1 MSFIKS
7 FSNLVLTRSLSTRS
21 LHPKKFVSIL
31 ENVPIKPRNPWQ
43 IYLREN
49 INNYKNENG
58 KVELK
63 VATRLM
69 GDKWKALDET
79 EKARCKKIYEQ
90 EVEAHNI
97 KKNEALKN
105 ATPQQFFEEN
115 RLRRKY
121 KLNLIKDP
129 SQPKRPMNSF
139 MYFLQ
144 HLRETKD
151 PVMKRGD
158 VKEQATSA
166 SDLYKALSEAEKAVR
181 HIINDKQDNVLICLQ
196 MIK

>member
-1 MSFIKS
+1 M
-7 FSNLVLTRSLSTRS
+7 
-21 LHPKKFVSIL
+21 HYY
-31 ENVPIKPRNPWQ
+31 Q
-43 IYLREN
+43 
-49 INNYKNENG
+49 
-58 KVELK
+58 
-63 VATRLM
+63 
-69 GDKWKALDET
+69 
-79 EKARCKKIYEQ
+79 RCKKIYEQ

-139 MYFLQ
+139 MYFLK